1 MNKIKHFIGVSL
13 ALLLGFTSFAQ
24 QTPSASTTAPVS
36 KYSYQDAFAPIF
48 YTRTGNEYRS
58 ASGQP
63 GPKYWQNR
71 ADYQLTAKLNDQN
84 NEISGSATV
93 TYTNNSPDALGFVW
107 MQLDQNLFKADS
119 RGNALIPMGGSR
131 NGAGNQKFDGGYTI
145 KSVSVLNTLQ
155 GKTIQTEVKY
165 QITDTRMQVF
175 LPKSLQAAG
184 GQVKLKVEYS
194 FVSPLYGSDRM
205 GVEQT
210 KNGKIFTMAQ
220 WYPRMCVYDDV
231 RGWNVDPYLGASEF
245 YLEYG
250 DFDVSLTVPT
260 SHIVVAS
267 GELTNPQDVYT
278 AEQQKRWA
286 EAAASEKTVI
296 IRGEADLTNPASRPA
311 GKTELTWKYK
321 IKNSRDF
328 AFASSPAFIIDAAK
342 INVASGKKTL
352 AISAYPVESVGTDAW
367 SRSTEYTKASIEH
380 YSKQWFEFPYPAATN
395 VAGNEGG
402 MEYPGIVFC
411 NWKDKTAGLWG
422 VTDHEF
428 GHTWF
433 PMIVGSN
440 ERMFGWM
447 DEGFNTFIN
456 SLSTEAFNKG
466 EYAEKPMDMHRM
478 ANIMT
483 SPTLEPVLSTPD
495 GMKERNIGL
504 LCYMKPG
511 AGLTL
516 LREQI
521 LGKERFDRA
530 FRTYVERWA
539 YKHPTPDDFFR
550 TMENVS
556 GENLSWFWR
565 GWVQNNWRLD
575 QAVTA
580 VKYDKNDPKNGAII
594 TVENLEK
601 LPMPVILEIKTK
613 SGKKERITLPVEIWQ
628 RNTSWTFKYP
638 STEELESV
646 SSDPDHVLPDHN
658 SANDVWKA
666 TAQETTATAPV
677 SNDMYVGTY
686 STTSMPIK
694 LDIKVENGGLVAQ
707 ATGQPAFPIT
717 PNGKDKFSFE
727 AAGLDLEF
735 NTVKGELT
743 IIQGGSPIVFTRDGG
758 PVVVAAPAVAPAAP
772 AKGKKK

>member
-1 MNKIKHFIGVSL
+1 MNKIKHLISVSL
-13 ALLLGFTSFAQ
+13 ALFVGVSTFAQ
-24 QTPSASTTAPVS
+24 QAPSASTTAPVS

-48 YTRTGNEYRS
+48 YTKSGNEYRS

-71 ADYQLTAKLNDQN
+71 ADYQLTAKLNEQA
-84 NEISGSATV
+84 NEITGSAVV
-93 TYTNNSPDALGFVW
+93 TYTNNSPDQLGFVW
-107 MQLDQNLFKADS
+107 MQLDQNLFKANS
-119 RGNALIPMGGSR
+119 RGNAVIPMSGSR
-131 NGAGNQKFDGGYTI
+131 NGAGSQKIDGGYGI
-145 KSVSVLNTLQ
+145 KSVSVLNTVQ
-155 GKTIQTEVKY
+155 GKTTQTELKY
-165 QITDTRMQVF
+165 QIIDTRLQIF
-175 LPKSLQAAG
+175 LPKSLQATG
-184 GQVKLKVEYS
+184 GQVKLKIDYS

-205 GVEQT
+205 GIQDT
-210 KNGKIFTMAQ
+210 KNGKIFTIAQ

-250 DFDVSLTVPT
+250 DFDVALTVPA
-260 SHIVVAS
+260 SHLVVAS
-267 GELTNPQDVYT
+267 GELTNPQEVYT

-286 EAAASEKTVI
+286 EASASEKTVT
-296 IRGEADLTNPASRPA
+296 IRGEAELNTPTSRPA
-311 GKTELTWKYK
+311 GKTELTWKFK
-321 IKNSRDF
+321 IRNSRDF
-328 AFASSPAFIIDAAK
+328 SWASSAAFIVDAAK
-342 INVASGKKTL
+342 INVPSGKKTL
-352 AISAYPVESVGTDAW
+352 AISAYPVESAGVDAW
-367 SRSTEYTKASIEH
+367 GRSTEYTKAAIEH

-411 NWKDKTAGLWG
+411 GWKDKKASLWG

-440 ERMFGWM
+440 ERLFGWM

-456 SLSTEAFNKG
+456 TLSTDAFNKG
-466 EYAEKPMDMHRM
+466 EYAEKPTDMHRM
-478 ANIMT
+478 GNVLTNPA
-483 SPTLEPVLSTPD
+483 LEPMLTTPD

-511 AGLTL
+511 SGLTL

-521 LGKERFDRA
+521 LGPERFDLA
-530 FRTYVERWA
+530 FRTYVARWA
-539 YKHPTPDDFFR
+539 FKHPTPDDFFR

-565 GWVQNNWRLD
+565 GWVVNNWRLD

-613 SGKKERITLPVEIWQ
+613 SGKKDRVTLPVEIWQ

-646 SSDPDHVLPDHN
+646 SSDPDHKLPDYN
-658 SANDVWKA
+658 SSNDVWKA
-666 TAQETTATAPV
+666 TSQDAAPAAPV
-677 SNDMYVGTY
+677 NNDLYAGIY
-686 STTSMPIK
+686 SSASMPIK
-694 LDIKVENGGLVAQ
+694 LEIKVENGGLVAQ
-707 ATGQPAFPIT
+707 ATGQSAFPLT

-735 NTVKGELT
+735 NTLKGELT
-743 IIQGGSPIVFTRDGG
+743 IIQGGTPLVFTREGG
-758 PVVVAAPAVAPAAP
+758 PVVVAAPAAPAAP
-772 AKGKKK
+772 VKGKKK